1 MDAGI
6 TECLYYLGKALSK
19 TRYKVQ
25 TIKPCQD
32 WYKVREEDREHEYMK
47 EVAEITFQNGDVIY
61 ADIGCDSNSAAIK
74 DVMYVVD
81 GDKKQSSKI
90 ERLVYIEK

>member
-6 TECLYYLGKALSK
+6 TECLYYLGKAYSR

-25 TIKPCQD
+25 SIKPCND
-32 WYKVREEDREHEYMK
+32 YYKDDEEPEHEWLK

-61 ADIGCDSNSAAIK
+61 ADIGGDSNSAAIK
-74 DVMYVVD
+74 DVTDVIE
-81 GDKKQSSKI
+81 GNKKPSRKI

>member
-25 TIKPCQD
+25 RIKPCQN
-32 WYKVREEDREHEYMK
+32 WYIVREEDKEHEYMK

-61 ADIGCDSNSAAIK
+61 ADIGGDSNSAAIK